1 MISPGFAVWKYIIG
15 FRTDGPT
22 MFGLPRTMTLL
33 AYVVFVEQIA
43 LEIFQSVASIFQEEA
58 TAKVMPLII
67 ELMIHGQIP

>member
-1 MISPGFAVWKYIIG
+1 MEIHNRLSHGRSNDVRP
-15 FRTDGPT
+15 PT
-22 MFGLPRTMTLL
+22 HDDL
-33 AYVVFVEQIA
+33 AGVRCFVEHIA

>member
-1 MISPGFAVWKYIIG
+1 
-15 FRTDGPT
+15 

-43 LEIFQSVASIFQEEA
+43 LEIFQTVASIFQEEA

>member
-1 MISPGFAVWKYIIG
+1 MEIHNRLSHGRSNDVRP
-15 FRTDGPT
+15 PT
-22 MFGLPRTMTLL
+22 HDDL
-33 AYVVFVEQIA
+33 AGVRCFCRIA